1 MDVSAI
7 IKRAVEKA
15 GAVRTRYRE
24 RDVPTSVESV
34 TVFPFFGD
42 RRSSFV
48 LSSLLLRRIKEELK
62 GSRYFVLVSWPGDEG
77 LYPYVD
83 EYWQVEDESAL
94 RRLADGA
101 SGFGNSSAVVPLIHR
116 SLNQYFYDVMSE
128 KDLLPYYNC
137 GLTAGFFERF
147 RHVKVSL
154 PSVPSASVL
163 GPEIH
168 RELSRAGNRVF
179 VAPCREV
186 SSWNGGTEVRLKASK
201 EFWTALLKRLLSEG
215 FMPVVHCD
223 PFCHDMSSD
232 FSSSCLNLGR
242 VDTVKSLS
250 AMRACGMMV
259 DPFCGT
265 SRMAFAARCPFVCF
279 DERQR
284 FNALKDYEINDLCGR
299 GVPREYIF
307 SFAALVEKGDESVW
321 KSNLFDHMVV
331 KLKEMQSGSDR
342 DSWPAPVETNEIVPY
357 DSVRKKKLKKLGS
370 RFIKVDRD

>member
-1 MDVSAI
+1 MDVSTVL
-7 IKRAVEKA
+7 KRAAEKS
-15 GAVRTRYRE
+15 GAVRVRYRD

-62 GSRYFVLVSWPGDEG
+62 GSRYFVLASWPGDEG

-101 SGFGNSSAVVPLIHR
+101 SGFGNSSSTLPLLHR

-128 KDLLPYYNC
+128 KDLVPYYDR

-154 PSVPSASVL
+154 PSVPSASSL
-163 GPEIH
+163 GPELH
-168 RELSRAGNRVF
+168 REISRSGNRVF
-179 VAPCREV
+179 VSPCREV
-186 SSWNGGTEVRLKASK
+186 SSWNSGNPSRLKAPR
-201 EFWTALLKRLLSEG
+201 EFWAALLKRLVSEG
-215 FMPVVHCD
+215 LVPVLHHD

-232 FSSSCLNLGR
+232 FSSSCLHLGQ
-242 VDTVKSLS
+242 VDALKSLS
-250 AMRACGMMV
+250 AMRACGLAL

-265 SRMAFAARCPFVCF
+265 SRMALAARCPCLCF

-284 FNALKDYEINDLCGR
+284 FNALKDYEVNDLCGR

-307 SFAALVEKGDESVW
+307 SFAALVERGDESVW

-331 KLKEMQSGSDR
+331 KIKAMQSLSDR

-357 DSVRKKKLKKLGS
+357 DSVRRRKLKRLGS
-370 RFIKVDRD
+370 RFIRIDRD